1 MSSKKQERQ
10 AVTHGAGLQLKENQT
25 RPYCTKHGLHHGQK
39 YQSCRGFA
47 KESTPSKPDFHA
59 KPFKL
64 KEIGLDETVL
74 AEPNLLYCSY
84 EDVLVER
91 EHYQKEILELKLK
104 AIGEYNELTEQ
115 KDDLFDRAEAAE
127 KETIRLNGLL
137 MTADG
142 VKETLAKRA
151 EKAEAR
157 VQKLEAELK
166 RERNWS
172 KYETKQVKAR
182 DKTIKAVVGEKT
194 K

>member
-1 MSSKKQERQ
+1 MI
-10 AVTHGAGLQLKENQT
+10 ENQT
-25 RPYCTKHGLHHGQK
+25 RPELNKQAHYLLHEAIGHDEKCKDCGYYQK
-39 YQSCRGFA
+39 R
-47 KESTPSKPDFHA
+47 DFHA

-182 DKTIKAVVGEKT
+182 DKTIKTLAGEKT